1 MSGLK
6 SSSAAS
12 DTELFG
18 EFSKGDTAAFNKIV
32 NRYQGRLLNFVYR
45 FTGDRETAQDI
56 VQETFLRVYRK
67 RKEYR
72 STANLSTWIFTIAG
86 NLAKSELRH
95 RKRWHFVPISKETRQ
110 DVAEKIADQSLG
122 PNQLA
127 EKKAMERNIQE
138 AIGSLPPKYREA
150 VILRDI
156 EVMSYEQIAQIAG
169 CPVGTAKS
177 RVNRGRLQLQKKL
190 EQIIDQIR

>member
-1 MSGLK
+1 MSDLK
-6 SSSAAS
+6 SGSAAS
-12 DTELFG
+12 DTELFL
-18 EFSKGDTAAFNKIV
+18 EFTKGDTAAFNKIV

-67 RKEYR
+67 REQYC

-95 RKRWHFVPISKETRQ
+95 RKRWHLVPIGKEDRQ
-110 DVAEKIADQSLG
+110 DVAEKIVDQSLG
-122 PNQLA
+122 PNQIA
-127 EKKAMERNIQE
+127 EKKAIERNIQE
-138 AIGSLPPKYREA
+138 AIGSLSPKYREA

-156 EVMSYEQIAQIAG
+156 EAMSYEQIAQIVG

-177 RVNRGRLQLQKKL
+177 RVNRGRLQLQKRL

>member
-1 MSGLK
+1 MSDLK
-6 SSSAAS
+6 SGSAAS
-12 DTELFG
+12 DTELFL
-18 EFSKGDTAAFNKIV
+18 EFTKGDTTAFNEIV

-67 RKEYR
+67 REQYCP
-72 STANLSTWIFTIAG
+72 TANLSTWIFTIAG

-95 RKRWHFVPISKETRQ
+95 RKRWQLVPISKEARQ
-110 DVAEKIADQSLG
+110 DIAEKIADQSLG
-122 PNQLA
+122 PNQIA
-127 EKKAMERNIQE
+127 EKKATERNIQE
-138 AIGSLPPKYREA
+138 AIGSLPAKYREA

-156 EVMSYEQIAQIAG
+156 EAMSYEQIAQIVG
-169 CPVGTAKS
+169 CPVGTVKS
-177 RVNRGRLQLQKKL
+177 RVNRGRLQLQKRL

>member
-12 DTELFG
+12 DTKLFG
-18 EFSKGDTAAFNKIV
+18 EFTKGDITAFNKIV
-32 NRYQGRLLNFVYR
+32 SRYQGRLLNFVYR

-67 RKEYR
+67 REQYC

-95 RKRWHFVPISKETRQ
+95 RKRWHLVPISKEAHQ

-122 PNQLA
+122 PNQIA
-127 EKKAMERNIQE
+127 EKKAIERNIQE
-138 AIGSLPPKYREA
+138 AIGSLPAKYREA

-156 EVMSYEQIAQIAG
+156 EAMPYEQIAQIVG
-169 CPVGTAKS
+169 CPVGTIKS
-177 RVNRGRLQLQKKL
+177 RVNRGRLQLQKRL

>member
-12 DTELFG
+12 DAELFS
-18 EFSKGDTAAFNKIV
+18 EFTKGDTAAFNEIV
-32 NRYQGRLLNFVYR
+32 SRYQGRLLNFVYH

-72 STANLSTWIFTIAG
+72 ATANLSTWIFTIAG

-95 RKRWHFVPISKETRQ
+95 RKRWHFVPISKKIDQ
-110 DVAEKIADQSLG
+110 DVLVEIADQSLG
-122 PNQLA
+122 PDHIA
-127 EKKAMERNIQE
+127 EKRAMERDIQE
-138 AIGSLPPKYREA
+138 AIGALPPKYREA

-156 EVMSYEQIAQIAG
+156 EGMPYEQIAQIVG
-169 CPVGTAKS
+169 CPVGTVKS
-177 RVNRGRLQLQKKL
+177 RVNRGRLQLQKRL
-190 EQIIDQIR
+190 EQIIERIR

>member
-6 SSSAAS
+6 SGSAAS
-12 DTELFG
+12 DTELFL
-18 EFSKGDTAAFNKIV
+18 EFTKGDTAAFNKIV

-67 RKEYR
+67 REQYC

-95 RKRWHFVPISKETRQ
+95 RKRWHLVSIGKEGRQ

-122 PNQLA
+122 PNQIA
-127 EKKAMERNIQE
+127 EKKAIERNIQE
-138 AIGSLPPKYREA
+138 AIESLPPKYREA

-156 EVMSYEQIAQIAG
+156 EAMPYEQIAQIVG